1 MYGFL
6 VMALL
11 GLAVL
16 AVVKIFDRY
25 VSVAPELKALVMVGL
40 GIGGAWLL
48 NVNYLAGLMLIGG
61 RGGWIGITL
70 TGVIVAGAA
79 YFWDAILGFFSGLT
93 RKHTDQAQTIE
104 KGEHLRRVA

>member
-11 GLAVL
+11 GLGVL
-16 AVVKIFDRY
+16 AIVRIFDRFT
-25 VSVAPELKALVMVGL
+25 SIAPDFKALTMVGL
-40 GIGGAWLL
+40 GVGGAWLL
-48 NVNYLAGLMLIGG
+48 NANYLAGLMLVGG

-70 TGVIVAGAA
+70 TGVIVAGVA
-79 YFWDAILGFFSGLT
+79 YFWDAILGFFAGLT
-93 RKHTDQAQTIE
+93 RKHTDQARTIE

>member
-6 VMALL
+6 VIVLS

-25 VSVAPELKALVMVGL
+25 LSMAPEFKALAMVGL
-40 GIGGAWLL
+40 GIGSAWLL
-48 NVNYLAGLMLIGG
+48 NVNYLAGLMLAGA

-70 TGVIVAGAA
+70 TGVIVAGVA
-79 YFWDAILGFFSGLT
+79 YFWDAFLGFFTGLN
-93 RKHTDQAQTIE
+93 RKHTDQARTIE
-104 KGEHLRRVA
+104 KGEYLRRVA

>member
-6 VMALL
+6 VMALF

-16 AVVKIFDRY
+16 AVMRVFDRY
-25 VSVAPELKALVMVGL
+25 VSIAPEFKALTMVGL

-48 NVNYLAGLMLIGG
+48 NVNYLAGLMLVGG

-70 TGVIVAGAA
+70 TGVIVAGLA
-79 YFWDAILGFFSGLT
+79 YFWDAILGFFGGLT
-93 RKHTDQAQTIE
+93 RKYTDQARTIE